1 MRRTICL
8 LLFIL
13 PVFNANAQTYCNFNN
28 CMFWQLESPVVLGD
42 TVNYATNQWSI
53 DEWDNIDCNVP
64 TAQCENLGLE
74 VYYPATL
81 QPGAKRP
88 LVMLIHG
95 GGFIGGSRADF
106 RQQAM
111 SIAQLGY
118 VTATIDYRLCK
129 RNNCLLLTANPAMI
143 CNLNWGS
150 DFAQSAYVAMHD
162 GNAALKFLKQNSE
175 SYHIDTNNII
185 IGGHSAGALTAMLMG
200 FTDQAEANSMA
211 GGNSFAGLWG
221 NIDAQQGIK
230 GVFSLSGAAF
240 DTTFIDANENI
251 PTFIVHGTCD
261 PTVCYG
267 TDAAFH
273 CGNTYPDIYGGAD
286 IALRMAHLNH
296 NYYLYTGKDMGHDVG
311 ALANNWF
318 IELLYFMRKNVLCAE
333 PIQKHSVV
341 DLNPDSGECATLE
354 GNVLPSHHTRYNP
367 VDLPQTN
374 PFGNFPLP
382 CTLTPVTE
390 NTTEK
395 IELYPNPA
403 HDYFTINLP
412 VTYTKATLQVINMQG
427 QLVHTQTLTGGLQN
441 IKLDNISNGLYLVN
455 IQDGGSRIYSN
466 KVIIGN

>member
-1 MRRTICL
+1 MKYFFCL
-8 LLFIL
+8 LSFVIVSLQ
-13 PVFNANAQTYCNFNN
+13 ASAQTYCDFNN
-28 CMFWQLESPVVLGD
+28 CMFWQLESAAVGGD

-53 DEWDNIDCNVP
+53 DEWDNVDCNFP
-64 TAQCENLGLE
+64 TTQCENLGLE

-81 QPGAKRP
+81 QQGVKRP

-106 RQQAM
+106 RQQAIT
-111 SIAQLGY
+111 IAQLGY

-129 RNNCLLLTANPAMI
+129 RNNCLLLTQNPLML
-143 CNLNWGS
+143 CNLNWAS

-200 FTDQAEANSMA
+200 FTDQAEANTL
-211 GGNSFAGLWG
+211 GNFSALWG
-221 NIDAQQGIK
+221 SIDRQQGIK

-240 DTTFIDANENI
+240 DTTFIDADEDI

-273 CGNTYPDIYGGAD
+273 CSNTYPAIYGGAD
-286 IALRMAHLNH
+286 IATRMNNLNH

-311 ALANNWF
+311 TLANNWL

-333 PIQKHSVV
+333 PIQKHVV
-341 DLNPDSGECATLE
+341 ADLSPDSGECATLE
-354 GNVLPSHHTRYNP
+354 GNVLPGNHTRYSP
-367 VDLPQTN
+367 AGLPQSN
-374 PFGNFPLP
+374 AFGNFPSP
-382 CTLTPVTE
+382 CTLTAVDE
-390 NTTEK
+390 NIREE
-395 IELYPNPA
+395 ISLYPNPA
-403 HDYFTINLP
+403 QDNITVSVPSI
-412 VTYTKATLQVINMQG
+412 YTKANLQILNIQG
-427 QLVHTQTLTGGLQN
+427 QVVYSQLVAAGNQN
-441 IKLDNISNGLYLVN
+441 IQLNNLANGLYMLT
-455 IQDGGSRIYSN
+455 IQADGKQVYTNRIVVE
-466 KVIIGN
+466 K